1 MSNRPNFVLIAI
13 AVLVYLFLMGPLVI
27 VVGASL
33 SDTTFL
39 TFPPQ
44 GLSLRWFENVFA
56 ISAFRRTIVT
66 SLQIAI
72 LGTFVALLIGLPAAY
87 ALNRY
92 RIELP
97 RWLGTLFV
105 LPILVPEIV
114 FGFAL
119 LKSLSVGAGVPV
131 FGALLVG
138 HTLLVLPYVVRV
150 ISASLASFD
159 FSIEEAAISLGS
171 APLKT
176 FFTIVLP
183 NVRAGV
189 IAAFILAFI
198 TSLNDVSV
206 SLFLTGPGVSTL
218 PIQILA
224 HVEQFFDPTV
234 ASVSVLLMFLTVAVM
249 AVVERTLGLHISC
262 KVAFSD
268 TTSRYQSG
276 VGPLRHDQSS
286 RRSLA
291 VHSGWGT
298 RLTARSQRLRQN
310 DDVTVDRR
318 IPVSNPRR
326 D

>member
-1 MSNRPNFVLIAI
+1 MMSDRPHFLLIVVA
-13 AVLVYLFLMGPLVI
+13 ALVYLFLMLPLVI
-27 VVGASL
+27 VVGAAL
-33 SDTTFL
+33 SDTTYL

-44 GLSLRWFENVFA
+44 GLSLRWFENIFE
-56 ISAFRRTIVT
+56 ISAFRRTIIT
-66 SLQIAI
+66 SLQIAL
-72 LGTFVALLIGLPAAY
+72 LGTLIALLIGIPAAY
-87 ALNRY
+87 ALNRF
-92 RIELP
+92 RVELP
-97 RWLGTLFV
+97 KWLGTLFV

-119 LKSLSVGAGVPV
+119 LKSFTVGTGAPIFLS
-131 FGALLVG
+131 LLIG
-138 HTLLVLPYVVRV
+138 HTLIVLPYVVRV

-171 APLKT
+171 APVKT

-206 SLFLTGPGVSTL
+206 SLFLTGPGISTL

-249 AVVERTLGLHISC
+249 AVVERTLGLT
-262 KVAFSD
+262 F
-268 TTSRYQSG
+268 
-276 VGPLRHDQSS
+276 
-286 RRSLA
+286 LA
-291 VHSGWGT
+291 K
-298 RLTARSQRLRQN
+298 
-310 DDVTVDRR
+310 
-318 IPVSNPRR
+318 
-326 D
+326 